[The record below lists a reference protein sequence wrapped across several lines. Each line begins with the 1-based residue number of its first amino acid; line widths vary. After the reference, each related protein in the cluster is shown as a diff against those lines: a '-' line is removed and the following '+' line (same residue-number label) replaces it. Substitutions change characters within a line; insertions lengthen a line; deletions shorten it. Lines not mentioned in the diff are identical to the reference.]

1 MQLKLRVF
9 WFNDFLGLAIDQ
21 KSINHLSPLTP
32 YYIWPRT
39 EAWEQQKV
47 ELDLKTWI
55 SKEDKVSILN
65 QKLFEAQ
72 LDGQYI
78 DENYK
83 VMRII
88 IPPQA
93 KSEADFLKI

>member
-9 WFNDFLGLAIDQ
+9 WFKDFLGLAIDQ

-39 EAWEQQKV
+39 EAWEQLKV

-65 QKLFEAQ
+65 LTTEIINYWKENRGVESLEKAQ
-72 LDGQYI
+72 A
-78 DENYK
+78 
-83 VMRII
+83 R
-88 IPPQA
+88 
-93 KSEADFLKI
+93 FCKINFVEFQN